1 MPEINLFKVLTSG
14 AVFAGLDEAAVMKI
28 LAGVHYQVK
37 AYEKDGMVAT
47 KGEPCEWLQVVIS
60 GTVRGEMTDTEGKV
74 LKIENVGAGQTIAI
88 AFLYGRN
95 ARYPV
100 NVIANSDCSIFRIS
114 KTDMI
119 KVMQQFPQVL
129 ENMLIMVSEKAQFLS
144 GRIHFLTLKTIKEK
158 IAAYIISRLRPNTIS
173 LELDKNQGELAE
185 YFGVT
190 RPALARALK
199 QLEDEKLIGVKGRT
213 IQVFNREGLLRLSV

>member
-1 MPEINLFKVLTSG
+1 
-14 AVFAGLDEAAVMKI
+14 
-28 LAGVHYQVK
+28 
-37 AYEKDGMVAT
+37 
-47 KGEPCEWLQVVIS
+47 
-60 GTVRGEMTDTEGKV
+60 
-74 LKIENVGAGQTIAI
+74 
-88 AFLYGRN
+88 
-95 ARYPV
+95 
-100 NVIANSDCSIFRIS
+100 FRIS

-213 IQVFNREGLLRLSV
+213 IQVFNREGLLRLSM